1 MEIERFLLSLLSTV
15 LSGFLLERVVEC
27 LLECRSCPKKIL
39 LLFGCWLQAN
49 MVIYFQDWINFI
61 PTIFAFLIC
70 VLVACEGSVL
80 KKLTIGL
87 MVASTVFSF
96 NSLNDNFI
104 GFHDWRVVLFKMLF
118 LGAMFL
124 GVRQFAPE
132 RGYELSA
139 RMWRLLLLLTVTPIG
154 IVSSVV
160 LLGKRYWGM
169 EDGEKLL
176 PLVLLLLALFSFIG
190 LLWTVTVLIGQ
201 QKLEW
206 ENTVAKI
213 NQNYYEPIE
222 RQNFEIRRLKHDMAN
237 HLTALAAL
245 PGEQK
250 DGYIQELLKKP
261 VFTHTLRYCQDPVV
275 NAVLSMKESVMEQ
288 KGIQFQVKVD
298 IPAKLPFEK
307 VEICAIFGNVLDNAI
322 EACEKLSEERRKI
335 CLEARM
341 RRGIFALNIS
351 NPCSCL
357 GVKKQEEFETTK
369 KNKELHGFGLKSIQ
383 EMVRNNQGNMEIS
396 AKDGQFSLFL
406 YLPLSKEQK

>member
-1 MEIERFLLSLLSTV
+1 M
-15 LSGFLLERVVEC
+15 
-27 LLECRSCPKKIL
+27 
-39 LLFGCWLQAN
+39 
-49 MVIYFQDWINFI
+49 
-61 PTIFAFLIC
+61 
-70 VLVACEGSVL
+70 
-80 KKLTIGL
+80 
-87 MVASTVFSF
+87 
-96 NSLNDNFI
+96 
-104 GFHDWRVVLFKMLF
+104 FKMLF

-213 NQNYYEPIE
+213 NQNYYESIE

-250 DGYIQELLKKP
+250 DGYNQE
-261 VFTHTLRYCQDPVV
+261 H
-275 NAVLSMKESVMEQ
+275 
-288 KGIQFQVKVD
+288 
-298 IPAKLPFEK
+298 
-307 VEICAIFGNVLDNAI
+307 
-322 EACEKLSEERRKI
+322 
-335 CLEARM
+335 
-341 RRGIFALNIS
+341 
-351 NPCSCL
+351 
-357 GVKKQEEFETTK
+357 
-369 KNKELHGFGLKSIQ
+369 
-383 EMVRNNQGNMEIS
+383 
-396 AKDGQFSLFL
+396 
-406 YLPLSKEQK
+406 

>member
-139 RMWRLLLLLTVTPIG
+139 RMWRLLLLLTVTP
-154 IVSSVV
+154 
-160 LLGKRYWGM
+160 LG
-169 EDGEKLL
+169 L
-176 PLVLLLLALFSFIG
+176 
-190 LLWTVTVLIGQ
+190 
-201 QKLEW
+201 
-206 ENTVAKI
+206 
-213 NQNYYEPIE
+213 
-222 RQNFEIRRLKHDMAN
+222 
-237 HLTALAAL
+237 
-245 PGEQK
+245 
-250 DGYIQELLKKP
+250 
-261 VFTHTLRYCQDPVV
+261 
-275 NAVLSMKESVMEQ
+275 
-288 KGIQFQVKVD
+288 
-298 IPAKLPFEK
+298 
-307 VEICAIFGNVLDNAI
+307 
-322 EACEKLSEERRKI
+322 
-335 CLEARM
+335 
-341 RRGIFALNIS
+341 
-351 NPCSCL
+351 
-357 GVKKQEEFETTK
+357 
-369 KNKELHGFGLKSIQ
+369 
-383 EMVRNNQGNMEIS
+383 
-396 AKDGQFSLFL
+396 
-406 YLPLSKEQK
+406 